1 MAMRRRT
8 AGDPAVAGQP
18 CGSLARILAR
28 IFKESRPEVL
38 DLGPLCGQTVTYL
51 AQRGAVVTV
60 EPFDPPPAVPAAKPG
75 EPAVEPPPLR
85 FDQPDAKFDLV
96 LAWEHLDFM
105 PPDRLPDFAEEVL
118 RVLRDGGWLFLFSLM
133 APTQGPDR
141 MRRYRLL
148 ADDMIVREATELAPR
163 RRWASSTREIER
175 ALKGF
180 SIQGVQLQR
189 NQMREFSAH
198 KV

>member
-1 MAMRRRT
+1 M
-8 AGDPAVAGQP
+8 
-18 CGSLARILAR
+18 
-28 IFKESRPEVL
+28 
-38 DLGPLCGQTVTYL
+38 CGQTVTYL

-60 EPFDPPPAVPAAKPG
+60 EPFDPPLPVPKVKPG
-75 EPAVEPPPLR
+75 EPEVEPPPLK
-85 FDQPDAKFDLV
+85 FDQPDSKFDLV
-96 LAWEHLDFM
+96 LAWEHIDFM
-105 PPDRLPDFAEEVL
+105 PPERMPDFAEEIL
-118 RVLRDGGWLFLFSLM
+118 RVLREGGWLFLFSLM
-133 APTQGPDR
+133 APTAGPDK
-141 MRRYRLL
+141 MPRYRLL
-148 ADDMIVREATELAPR
+148 ADDMVVREVTDLPPR

>member
-1 MAMRRRT
+1 MRRRT
-8 AGDPAVAGQP
+8 AGEPAVAGQP

-28 IFKESRPEVL
+28 IFKDPKPEVL

-60 EPFDPPPAVPAAKPG
+60 EPFDPPNPVPAVKPG
-75 EPAVEPPPLR
+75 EPEIEPPPIR
-85 FDQPDAKFDLV
+85 FDQPDSRFDLV

-105 PPDRLPDFAEEVL
+105 PPERMADFADEVL
-118 RVLRDGGWLFLFSLM
+118 RVLREGGWLFLFSLM
-133 APTQGPDR
+133 TPTSAPDR

-148 ADDMIVREATELAPR
+148 ADDMIVREDTDLAPR
-163 RRWASSTREIER
+163 RRWASSTRDIER
-175 ALKGF
+175 ALKKF